1 MGSRPIPRM
10 VVVGE
15 GHMIQERPKFLLKK
29 KERPKLFSVL
39 YFHRK
44 IKSNAIEETIGFLV
58 KLY

>member
-1 MGSRPIPRM
+1 M
-10 VVVGE
+10 VEE
-15 GHMIQERPKFLLKK
+15 GHDSGGTKIFAQKK

-58 KLY
+58 KLD